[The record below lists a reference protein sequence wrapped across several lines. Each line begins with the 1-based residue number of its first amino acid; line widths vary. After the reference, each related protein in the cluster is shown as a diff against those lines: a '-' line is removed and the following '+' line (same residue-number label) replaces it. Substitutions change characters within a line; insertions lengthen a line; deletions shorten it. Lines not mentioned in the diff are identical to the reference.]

1 MYRNILFVTSIHL
14 CSEMTIIGD
23 LLVKDNMTT
32 FQWRNVAN
40 LLSDELAACRDLLLD
55 ILK

>member
-1 MYRNILFVTSIHL
+1 MYRKILFVTSIHL